1 MLFFCVRVCV
11 RNDIR
16 TIVWF
21 ILKCMDLIWF
31 ERILAFF
38 PPSSPPI
45 QFICILLDI
54 LLHARSQHQ
63 KLKQYSVSPKQCGC
77 QHQHSVQKFI
87 NGHSFLSHKQWAR
100 EAKTN
105 DRWMQNT
112 IKMKTVRIGRI
123 FDGYD
128 IYRPRKK
135 RAGGMDEVWSGA
147 EFPFELSQNEILKS
161 VRISALDGLSV
172 CACVECMACSSTLAA
187 GETRNRCDSKW
198 NEIHLIS
205 SLRQRW
211 QKYNRNSS
219 ATEACA

>member
-1 MLFFCVRVCV
+1 MCVCWCEEWHKDNCV
-11 RNDIR
+11 IH
-16 TIVWF
+16 F
-21 ILKCMDLIWF
+21 KKHGFDLI
-31 ERILAFF
+31 RANSRSLSIVV
-38 PPSSPPI
+38 SPF
-45 QFICILLDI
+45 QFICILFDI

-63 KLKQYSVSPKQCGC
+63 KLKQYSVSPKQCHRW

-112 IKMKTVRIGRI
+112 IKMKTVRIRTS

-128 IYRPRKK
+128 IHRPRKK
-135 RAGGMDEVWSGA
+135 EPAQNFHLNWVKMKYWKVFESVLYSLCTSDERMGSTVAAGG
-147 EFPFELSQNEILKS
+147 
-161 VRISALDGLSV
+161 
-172 CACVECMACSSTLAA
+172 
-187 GETRNRCDSKW
+187 TRNRCDSKR

-211 QKYNRNSS
+211 QKYNWSSS
-219 ATEACA
+219 AAEACA